1 MTESVS
7 LEDREEDAEVQEGAC
22 GQRRLNTR
30 WGRRRKTRQKD
41 KDRGGEM
48 LMRCQE

>member
-7 LEDREEDAEVQEGAC
+7 LEDREEDTEVQEGEC